1 MKNSLKSI
9 FSLTVICAVI
19 AVLLAGVNMI
29 TAPLIEK
36 NQAAAANEA
45 LLIVMP
51 DGSDFQPVD
60 LTTVELPASV
70 LEAYS
75 EAGGGHVFKLTAS
88 GYGPDMIIMCGV
100 DASGTVTG
108 AVCLSSNETLGAE
121 KTYGETL
128 KGAAADTIESVATVS
143 GATMTT
149 ENYRNAVKDALNSA
163 IILGGGSVDIR
174 SEEQILADNLLAAL
188 PTGDT
193 FTEVFVYE
201 ALTDVSAVY
210 SADNGAGFVYVTGEG
225 EEALFVGVG
234 TDGNKTG
241 LELVSE
247 CFPRFRLVPGILLAP
262 GYSSNPTVAAVLAAK
277 AANINE
283 LFSAI
288 ALIDVPTDTVKNYS
302 DVAAWKN
309 NNNVTDALQVVCYPG
324 LSLDGVYYNQSTQ
337 LAGLMGQVDG
347 DNDDV
352 PYVSPSNKN
361 YQMTAAVLADGTE
374 VWLSPDTATY
384 LNGQGVVTALNFI
397 GGWKCWGN
405 RTAIYPASTDVKESG
420 SFIKS

>member
-1 MKNSLKSI
+1 MKNNLKSVL
-9 FSLTVICAVI
+9 SLTIVCAVI
-19 AVLLAGVNMI
+19 AVLLAGVNTV

-45 LLIVMP
+45 LLVVMP

-60 LTTVELPASV
+60 LTAHELPESV

-88 GYGPDMIIMCGV
+88 GYGPNMIIMCGV

-108 AVCLSSNETLGAE
+108 AVCLSSNETLGEE

-149 ENYRNAVKDALNSA
+149 SNYRDAVKDALNSA

-188 PTGDT
+188 PAGDT
-193 FTEVFVYE
+193 FTEMFIHE

-210 SADNGAGFVYVTGEG
+210 TADNGAGSVYVTGEG

-234 TDGNKTG
+234 TDGKV
-241 LELVSE
+241 VSD
-247 CFPRFRLVPGILLAP
+247 AP
-262 GYSSNPTVAAVLAAK
+262 ADVAANIEAQAAVLSASTLTEIDLSGYEMPKGVVK
-277 AANINE
+277 AYKT
-283 LFSAI
+283 SGG
-288 ALIDVPTDTVKNYS
+288 NYIVETTGS
-302 DVAAWKN
+302 GFGI
-309 NNNVTDALQVVCYPG
+309 PG
-324 LSLDGVYYNQSTQ
+324 DEYYN
-337 LAGLMGQVDG
+337 
-347 DNDDV
+347 
-352 PYVSPSNKN
+352 PSGEPIEIKV
-361 YQMTAAVLADGTE
+361 AVTADGKIINCVTVYQSETE
-374 VWLSPDTATY
+374 GLGSACADKSFYSQFNGRDESNYKDIDGISGAT
-384 LNGQGVVTALNFI
+384 LTTNGYKSGVGKALE
-397 GGWKCWGN
+397 
-405 RTAIYPASTDVKESG
+405 AVKVMEG
-420 SFIKS
+420 VA